1 MVEETLRKIEAA
13 IKGARDSGPADKD
26 ELIRLLEQLKAELR
40 AQKRSDLLGTIEN
53 QLAERAAG
61 LEAEHPQ
68 TAKLV
73 NEVCSLLASIGI

>member
-13 IKGARDSGPADKD
+13 IKGAQTSGPADKA
-26 ELIRLLEQLKAELR
+26 ELIRLLEQLKSELR
-40 AQKRSDLLGTIEN
+40 AQKRSDLLGSLED
-53 QLAERAAG
+53 QLSERAAA
-61 LEAEHPQ
+61 LEATHPA